1 MSEGGGLPD
10 LSGILSRVAE
20 NPQAMSMLGSLL
32 GGMGAKPSPPAE
44 EPPKESSAEEEPK
57 GKTVFMPSP
66 PHIGGKQEERRRLLL
81 AIKPFLS
88 PERRRA
94 LETLLPVLEALAL
107 FSPRKEPPCT

>member
-1 MSEGGGLPD
+1 MNDTGGLPD

-32 GGMGAKPSPPAE
+32 GGMSAKPASAPE
-44 EPPKESSAEEEPK
+44 EPPKETSAEQEK
-57 GKTVFMPSP
+57 QVFMPLP
-66 PHIGGKQEERRRLLL
+66 PPKGGKQEERRRLLL

-107 FSPRKEPPCT
+107 LMPRKEPPCT